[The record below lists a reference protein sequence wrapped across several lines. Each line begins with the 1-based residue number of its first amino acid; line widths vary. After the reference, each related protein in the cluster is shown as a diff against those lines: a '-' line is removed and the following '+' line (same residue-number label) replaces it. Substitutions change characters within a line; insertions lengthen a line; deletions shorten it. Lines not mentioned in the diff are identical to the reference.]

1 MTDLCP
7 NMKVAVL
14 LKGNWQE
21 GIVSR
26 VDIEDGEEYVIG
38 RLIRKP
44 KSKFDEPL
52 DFRVHRDFVRAW
64 ASPPAGN
71 Y

>member
-1 MTDLCP
+1 MSNISP
-7 NMKVAVL
+7 GMKVAVL

-21 GIVSR
+21 GTVSR
-26 VDIEDGEEYVIG
+26 VEIEDGEEYVIG

-44 KSKFDEPL
+44 KSKFDEL
-52 DFRVHRDFVRAW
+52 IDFRVHRDFVRTW
-64 ASPPAGN
+64 ASPPTSN